1 LSKKER
7 NNRNGID
14 VKATICCSVEK
25 ISSEKNQLFFLQGG
39 VCLMLTNTL
48 MGILN
53 WSLFLEITMSRKGES
68 SKVDPIKKMKDI
80 KAIKSQLKSKPRD
93 LALFTVGINTNL
105 RASDLC
111 RITVGIVKNLNPGDD
126 FLLTEKKTGKA
137 RRITLNSAC
146 IKAIQSLIAASE
158 LKDID
163 QLFKGKRGDI
173 KTTTIIYLVKQ
184 WTGAINLKGN
194 YGSHSLRK
202 TWGYHQ
208 RKKYGVD
215 IPTLMVM
222 FNHSSQKQTLD
233 YLCVQP
239 QEIKDVYMNEL

>member
-1 LSKKER
+1 
-7 NNRNGID
+7 
-14 VKATICCSVEK
+14 
-25 ISSEKNQLFFLQGG
+25 
-39 VCLMLTNTL
+39 
-48 MGILN
+48 
-53 WSLFLEITMSRKGES
+53 MSRKGEVG
-68 SKVDPIKKMKDI
+68 KVDPIKRLKDI
-80 KAIKSQLKSKPRD
+80 ENIKRLLNEKPRD

-111 RITVGIVKNLNPGDD
+111 RIQVGMVRNLKPGDD
-126 FLLTEKKTGKA
+126 FFLKEKKTGKD
-137 RRITLNSAC
+137 RRITLNTAC
-146 IKAIQSLIAASE
+146 IKAIQALLKSSD
-158 LKDID
+158 LKDSD
-163 QLFKGKRGDI
+163 QLFRGRRGDN

-184 WTGAINLKGN
+184 WTAALNLKGN

-208 RKKYGVD
+208 RKRFGVG

-233 YLCVQP
+233 YLCIQP